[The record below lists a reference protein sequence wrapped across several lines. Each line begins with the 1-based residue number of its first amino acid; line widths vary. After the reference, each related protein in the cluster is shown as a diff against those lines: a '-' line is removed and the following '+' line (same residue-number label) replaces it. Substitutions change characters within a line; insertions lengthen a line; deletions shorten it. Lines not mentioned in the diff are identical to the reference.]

1 MINLEELKVQ
11 FKGKPFNQLI
21 EYHLRRQ
28 KNTKKLREAAVGTI
42 AMLPQSV
49 QSIAVDFIDKWNEK
63 AYEESFWQRDTS
75 DVFSEIIEDARS
87 LLSSFEEPADDETLF
102 NMFQVVVLSY
112 AYSASDQPTMQKFMM
127 GGKKVSSYLY
137 AARSLDK
144 RVFKRGL
151 IVTSILMVIWA
162 IVLEFIPE
170 GWWVLVINIL
180 GILLT
185 YWILLSTV
193 IPFFKGSLRTIS
205 TIIAVI
211 ASGVLWFVMFVA
223 IRFIIGAI
231 LGTN

>member
-1 MINLEELKVQ
+1 
-11 FKGKPFNQLI
+11 
-21 EYHLRRQ
+21 
-28 KNTKKLREAAVGTI
+28 
-42 AMLPQSV
+42 
-49 QSIAVDFIDKWNEK
+49 
-63 AYEESFWQRDTS
+63 
-75 DVFSEIIEDARS
+75 
-87 LLSSFEEPADDETLF
+87 
-102 NMFQVVVLSY
+102 
-112 AYSASDQPTMQKFMM
+112 
-127 GGKKVSSYLY
+127 VSSYLY